1 MTGIKICGLTRREDV
16 DASVEFGVD
25 ALGFILAESPRRVSL
40 EQVAD
45 LTRGLPPFIS
55 TVAVVVDP
63 EKDMLKR
70 IVASGLFSHIQFHG
84 KEDPALLV
92 GLVLKTIKTF
102 SIATEADLK
111 DIDNYKGTDF
121 FLFDTRIGRSLGGT
135 GKTFNWELLKKIRPE
150 KPFIL
155 AGGLGP
161 ENVTEA
167 IRICR
172 PSAIDLNSRLER
184 EPGRKDRELIR
195 EAVLRVR
202 ESDLFILRS
211 ETL

>member
-1 MTGIKICGLTRREDV
+1 LTGIKVCGLTRREDV
-16 DASVEFGVD
+16 NAAVEFGVN

-40 EQVAD
+40 EQVGE
-45 LTRGLPPFIS
+45 LTLGLPPFVS
-55 TVAVVVDP
+55 TVAVVVNP
-63 EKDMLKR
+63 EKSMVDR
-70 IVASGLFSHIQFHG
+70 IADSGLFSHIQFHG
-84 KEDPALLV
+84 KEDPAVLL
-92 GLVLKTIKTF
+92 GLDLKTIKTF
-102 SIATEADLK
+102 SIAAEADLH
-111 DIDNYKGTDF
+111 DMEYYQGADY
-121 FLFDTRIGRSLGGT
+121 FLFDTRMGRSCGGT
-135 GKTFNWELLKKIRPE
+135 GKTFNWDLLKKIRPQ

-184 EPGRKDRELIR
+184 EPGKKDRELIR

-202 ESDLFILRS
+202 ESEFSILRS

>member
-1 MTGIKICGLTRREDV
+1 MTGIKVCGLTRREDV
-16 DASVEFGVD
+16 NAAVESGIN

-40 EQVAD
+40 EQVAE

-55 TVAVVVDP
+55 TVAVVMNP
-63 EKDMLKR
+63 QKRMLER
-70 IVASGLFSHIQFHG
+70 VIASDLFSHIQFHG
-84 KEDPALLV
+84 QEDPAMLL
-92 GLVLKTIKTF
+92 GHKLKTIKTF

-111 DIDNYKGTDF
+111 DIENYQGADY
-121 FLFDTRIGRSLGGT
+121 FLFDTRVGRTSGGT
-135 GKTFNWELLKKIRPE
+135 GRTFNWELLKKILPG

-161 ENVTEA
+161 DNVTEA

-172 PSAIDLNSRLER
+172 PSAVDLNSRLER
-184 EPGRKDRELIR
+184 EPGKKDRELIR
-195 EAVLRVR
+195 EAVLRVH
-202 ESDLFILRS
+202 ESDFSILRS

>member
-111 DIDNYKGTDF
+111 DIDNYKGTDY